1 MPVAGGSRK
10 AVSDAVA
17 DADPFTDD
25 EAVIKLEVP
34 SSIGQGGCE
43 TFNSKDRRWNFTFY
57 GDRMGACC
65 IRGGLVFVTFPG
77 KWVKVLQ

>member
-1 MPVAGGSRK
+1 
-10 AVSDAVA
+10 VSDAVA

-57 GDRMGACC
+57 GDRMGSLLHP
-65 IRGGLVFVTFPG
+65 RWTRVRYFPWKMG
-77 KWVKVLQ
+77 